1 MPFKKSAD
9 GKWVKTLGRR
19 GNSSSAAAER
29 LLIIDEQVDCSGN
42 LKNAVL
48 SEVMTLCFN
57 SKTHKLEELVEM
69 IRTAHA
75 ANGQPF
81 KSIAVANHGSDRK
94 GVWHWAK
101 GTSLTMSKKAADDRQ
116 LVKDAARALAPVL
129 EVMIAALEKT
139 RMNVAHI
146 DLLACSLNTINRAF
160 VPYLEQL
167 YHVDFRASDDMTG
180 EVHPSGATPQNI
192 RCTADLTILCRFL
205 GGSAQQ
211 ANWKM
216 ETDNDYDF
224 AKDYL
229 DAELSTKYTE
239 VMGKCWGCGK
249 GISTFLGINAWCSS
263 CAGFTSPIQKDHL
276 DAAAIG
282 ALAGGPAG
290 ALRGIAKAELKRQ
303 VKRYM

>member
-48 SEVMTLCFN
+48 SEVMTLRFN

-101 GTSLTMSKKAADDRQ
+101 GTSLTMSKKAADDTQ

-180 EVHPSGATPQNI
+180 
-192 RCTADLTILCRFL
+192 
-205 GGSAQQ
+205 GSAQQ

-229 DAELSTKYTE
+229 DAELSKKYTE

-290 ALRGIAKAELKRQ
+290 ALRGMAKAELKRQ